1 MSTHNCQVDK
11 FILYNMDYPNF
22 AGVPKM
28 FKDPTR
34 YRDVMRCVCMGMDNS
49 YFEEYAKGDLDERR
63 VCEIAHMVAKDTLHK
78 MQNIEYTYNIRDS
91 ANKKEKSHPRMNVL
105 RTRYTTLLKAMTDE
119 LGSKAKAEKT
129 MSDKLGG
136 PDKK

>member
-1 MSTHNCQVDK
+1 MNELVRCYKEHNFLSTHNCQVDK

-63 VCEIAHMVAKDTLHK
+63 VCEIAHMVAKTHSTRCK
-78 MQNIEYTYNIRDS
+78 IWNIRTTS
-91 ANKKEKSHPRMNVL
+91 EIQS
-105 RTRYTTLLKAMTDE
+105 TRRRNPIR
-119 LGSKAKAEKT
+119 G
-129 MSDKLGG
+129 
-136 PDKK
+136 